1 MSDEAVRDL
10 ARRAGIAVEWT
21 DFTGRTKT
29 AKPDVLRTI
38 LASLGVPC
46 GTRGDLLASRRCLL
60 RKPTVH
66 ALAPLLT
73 ATAGRPS
80 RLDIGANQ
88 PRSASLILES
98 GEMRE
103 ITLAPVRGRLRLP
116 AINETGYHR
125 LRVDN
130 REFVLAVAPSR
141 CHTINDAVPDGRLW
155 GIAAQ
160 VHALRRRGD
169 GGVGDAGAVAM
180 LAEAAGTRGAD
191 ALALS
196 PLHAPFGASP
206 ARNGPYS
213 PSTRLFLN
221 PLYASPAL
229 VFGEASV
236 NTVIHAEGLGE
247 LFERMEDQPIIDW
260 PAVAGGKFRLL
271 RALFEAFVDTPGHEG
286 PLGADFAQ
294 FRAEGGTPLM
304 QHAVFE
310 ALHTIQSAKG
320 ESDWRRWPLDLRDP
334 CSAAVRVFAA
344 AHRREVLFHCFL
356 QWLADRSIAIA
367 QRRAREAGM
376 RIGLIGDLAVGVD
389 PSGSQA
395 WSRQSDVLGGLSIG
409 CPPDLFNPRGQN
421 WGLTGFSPRALTR
434 SGFAPFLATVR
445 AALRHTGG
453 LRIGHAMGL
462 TRLWLIPQGGDPG
475 EGVYL
480 AYPLTDLLRLLALES
495 HRHRAIVLGEDLG
508 IVPNGFRE
516 ALELAGLH
524 GTRVLWFERNGHAF
538 SAPGAWD
545 HSAVAMTSTHDLP
558 TIAGWWHANDVVT
571 RSTAGGVDVGATED
585 EGAHR
590 AIERHALWDAFVAHG
605 AGEGA
610 PPAQNDTQPVVD
622 AALAFVATTPSPLC
636 LPTIEDLIGIAEQR
650 NLPRANEQHSRWRR
664 RLTSPVDS
672 LLDEPATAARV
683 ARLTTARPRL

>member
-21 DFTGRTKT
+21 DFAGRTKT
-29 AKPDVLRTI
+29 AKPDVLRSI

-46 GTRGDLLASRRCLL
+46 GTRGDLLASRKRLL

-66 ALAPLLT
+66 ALAPLVT

-80 RLDIGANQ
+80 RLDVGANERQ
-88 PRSASLILES
+88 SALLSLES

-103 ITLAPVRGRLRLP
+103 IALAPVRGRLRIP

-125 LRVDN
+125 LRLDN

-141 CHTINDAVPDGRLW
+141 CHTINDAVPDARLW
-155 GIAAQ
+155 GITAQ

-169 GGVGDAGAVAM
+169 GGIGDAGAVAM

-196 PLHAPFGASP
+196 PLHALFAANP
-206 ARNGPYS
+206 ARCGPYS

-221 PLYASPAL
+221 PLYASPGL
-229 VFGEASV
+229 VFGEAYV
-236 NTVIHAEGLGE
+236 NTAVHSEGLAE
-247 LFERMEDQPIIDW
+247 VFERMEDQPIIDW
-260 PAVAGGKFRLL
+260 PVAAGGKYRLL
-271 RALFEAFVDTPGHEG
+271 RALFETFFDTQGDEG
-286 PLGADFAQ
+286 PLGSDFAQ

-310 ALHTIQSAKG
+310 ALHTTQSARG
-320 ESDWRRWPLDLRDP
+320 DSDWRRWPVDLRDP
-334 CSAAVRVFAA
+334 CSAAVRFFAA
-344 AHRREVLFHCFL
+344 AHHREVLFHCFL

-376 RIGLIGDLAVGVD
+376 RIGLIGDLAVGMD
-389 PSGSQA
+389 PSGSHA
-395 WSRQSDVLGGLSIG
+395 WSRQSDMLGGLSIG
-409 CPPDLFNPRGQN
+409 YPPDPLNPRGQD
-421 WGLTGFSPRALTR
+421 WRLTSFSPRALTR
-434 SGFAPFLATVR
+434 TGFAPFLATLR

-453 LRIGHAMGL
+453 LRINHAMGL
-462 TRLWLIPQGGDPG
+462 TRLWLIPEGGDPSDG
-475 EGVYL
+475 AYL
-480 AYPLTDLLRLLALES
+480 GYPLVDLLRLLALES
-495 HRHRAIVLGEDLG
+495 HRRRAIVFGEDLG
-508 IVPNGFRE
+508 LAPNGFRE
-516 ALELAGLH
+516 ALEVAGLH
-524 GTRVLWFERNGHAF
+524 GTRVLWLERNGCAF
-538 SAPGAWD
+538 SPPGAWD

-558 TIAGWWHANDVVT
+558 TVAGWWHANDIAT
-571 RSTAGGVDVGATED
+571 RGGLGVGATED
-585 EGAHR
+585 VTAKH
-590 AIERHALWDAFVAHG
+590 AFERRALWDAFVAHG

-636 LPTIEDLIGIAEQR
+636 LTPIEDLIGIADQP
-650 NLPRANEQHSRWRR
+650 NLSGAGEQHPNCRR
-664 RLTSPVDS
+664 RLTSRVDS

-683 ARLTTARPRL
+683 ERLATERPRL